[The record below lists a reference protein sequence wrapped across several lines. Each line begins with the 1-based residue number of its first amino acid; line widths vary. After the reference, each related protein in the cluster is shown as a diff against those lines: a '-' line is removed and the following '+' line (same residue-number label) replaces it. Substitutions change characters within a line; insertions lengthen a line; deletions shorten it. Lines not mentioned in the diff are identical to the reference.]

1 MPRPTFT
8 TADGL
13 RLTARRWLTA
23 APPHASVVLVHG
35 FSASSLCP
43 QVVAL
48 ADALHADDLD
58 VVTYDARGHGT
69 SPGQSTLGDDERHD
83 VGAAVAK
90 ARERTSAVVLVG
102 ASMGAIAAL
111 RYAATDP
118 ELAGVV
124 SMSCP
129 AAWRLPRS
137 ARGVLGAMMTRTPPG
152 RELARRLIGVRIA
165 SRWNNPEPPIELVRR
180 VQVPVTFVHGTND
193 RFIHPRDATLLHDA
207 ANDPRRLVIVDGM
220 GHAFGPNAVDP
231 TRAAVAWSL
240 QMSTVGRSD

>member
-1 MPRPTFT
+1 MPRPTLT

-13 RLTARRWLTA
+13 VLTSRRWLTS
-23 APPHASVVLVHG
+23 APPRASVVLVHG
-35 FSASSLCP
+35 FSASSVCP

-48 ADALHADDLD
+48 ADALHADNLD

-69 SPGQSTLGDDERHD
+69 SPGHSTLGDDERHD
-83 VGAAVAK
+83 VGAAVTQ
-90 ARERTSAVVLVG
+90 ARERAPAVVLVG
-102 ASMGAIAAL
+102 ASMGAIAVL

-118 ELAGVV
+118 DLAGVV
-124 SMSCP
+124 AISCP

-137 ARGVLGAMMTRTPPG
+137 ARGVLGALMTRTPPG

-180 VQVPVTFVHGTND
+180 IAVPVTFVHGTHD
-193 RFIHPRDATLLHDA
+193 RFIHPRDAALLHDA
-207 ANDPRRLVIVDGM
+207 ANDPRRLVIVEDM
-220 GHAFGPNAVDP
+220 GHAFGPSAVDP

-240 QMSTVGRSD
+240 QESAVIPGT

>member
-1 MPRPTFT
+1 MSRASLT

-13 RLTARRWLTA
+13 TLTGRRWLTA
-23 APPHASVVLVHG
+23 GSPLASVVLVHG
-35 FSASSLCP
+35 FSASSGCP

-48 ADALHADDLD
+48 GDALHGDNLD

-90 ARERTSAVVLVG
+90 ARERSSRVVLVG

-118 ELAGVV
+118 DLAGVV

-129 AAWRLPRS
+129 ATWRLPRS
-137 ARGVLGAMMTRTPPG
+137 ARGLLGALMTRTPPG
-152 RELARRLIGVRIA
+152 RDLARRLIGVRIA
-165 SRWNNPEPPIELVRR
+165 SRWTNPEPPLELVRKIR
-180 VQVPVTFVHGTND
+180 VPISFVHGTSD
-193 RFIHPRDATLLHDA
+193 RFIDPRDAGLLHDA
-207 ANDPRRLVIVDGM
+207 ANDPRQLVVVNQM

-231 TRAAVAWSL
+231 TRAAVVWTLHQS
-240 QMSTVGRSD
+240 